1 MDAAFRRR
9 MRERPE
15 GINREM
21 EHARSDLSLTP
32 LRRLEVLTALTAELI
47 AIHREISLPGEGE

>member
-1 MDAAFRRR
+1 
-9 MRERPE
+9 MRERLE

-21 EHARSDLSLTP
+21 DHARSDQALTP

-47 AIHREISLPGEGE
+47 AIHRELSLLPDESS